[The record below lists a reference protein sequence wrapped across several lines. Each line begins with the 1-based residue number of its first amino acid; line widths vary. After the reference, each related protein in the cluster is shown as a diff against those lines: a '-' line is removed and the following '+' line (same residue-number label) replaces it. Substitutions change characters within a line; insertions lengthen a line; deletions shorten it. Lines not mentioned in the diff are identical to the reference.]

1 VSGKRGPAAVD
12 GATATVDRTPVYIST
27 ADLRAFLTRSG
38 DKAGLRGDHLDLFV
52 QGLLETDLRGI
63 DSHGVFRIPFYCR
76 GLASGKLNPQPALS
90 RVRGR
95 GATELIDA
103 DNGLGVIVG
112 QLAMDRA
119 VEMAREFGIGMVAV
133 RNSNHSGML
142 AAHVL
147 RATRAG
153 MIGYFVSNS
162 PALMAPWGG
171 REALLSNSPFAWGI
185 PSKSDPIILDMA
197 CSIVARGRIR
207 LAAQRNERIP
217 SSWAIDAHG
226 MPVEDP
232 HEAMQGVVLPMAGY
246 KGYGIAF
253 VNEIMSAILPGATL
267 SMDVSRAFL
276 REDATSLDSWGI
288 GHVAVALDV
297 TAFQDLDVFEAGVT
311 HLADEM
317 RGSALAS
324 GHQRIMVPGEP
335 EAITRR
341 ARAVSGIPISPSVL
355 DVLRAFSA
363 EFDIEPPRLEDMDA

>member
-1 VSGKRGPAAVD
+1 VSGKRRQGAVVPVAAVQ
-12 GATATVDRTPVYIST
+12 RTPVYISSGN
-27 ADLRAFLTRSG
+27 LRAFLERSG
-38 DKAGLRGDHLDLFV
+38 DKAGLRGDHLELFV
-52 QGLLETDLRGI
+52 HGLLETDLRGI

-76 GLASGKLNPQPALS
+76 GLASHKLNPTPVLS

-119 VEMAREFGIGMVAV
+119 VEMARQFGIGMVAV

-147 RATRAG
+147 RATNAG

-185 PSKSDPIILDMA
+185 PSKGDPIILDMA

-217 SSWAIDAHG
+217 LSWAIDAHG
-226 MPVEDP
+226 MPAEDP
-232 HEAMQGVVLPMAGY
+232 HEAMEGVVLPMAGY

-276 REDATSLDSWGI
+276 REDATSLDSWQI
-288 GHVAVALDV
+288 GHVAVAVDV
-297 TAFQDLDVFEAGVT
+297 SAFHEVDDFQATVA
-311 HLADEM
+311 HLTNEM
-317 RGSALAS
+317 RTSALAS
-324 GHQRIMVPGEP
+324 GYQRIMVPGEP

-341 ARAVSGIPISPSVL
+341 ARAASGIPISPSVL
-355 DVLRAFSA
+355 EVLRAFSH
-363 EFDIEPPRLEDMDA
+363 EFEIEPPQLENADA